1 MGAPSALR
9 DESVTIFGD
18 WGTSR
23 LRLYLR
29 QGKSVLDRRDGPGI
43 GALTASPRD
52 TFLDLVGDWREARP
66 SLALLCGMVGSRNGW
81 VEAPYAPCPA
91 GVADLRARLLHLDA
105 DGLPVAIVP
114 GLSCRNA
121 LGGPDVMRGEET
133 QILGALALNP
143 DLAKG
148 RHLLALPGTHTK
160 WVVIED
166 GAITSFLTAPVG
178 EIYAL
183 LREHSILAKA
193 APGAAP
199 GDAESAEGLAAGFT
213 RGLSRIVEHGAAALP
228 HLIFETRS
236 RQLLDG
242 LAKDEAMGFLSGLLI
257 GGDTATTSSWFGNLG
272 QVSLIGAPAL
282 SAFYAQAIAA
292 HGGSRLS
299 VDGDAAVLAGL
310 TTLSPTQNTG
320 VHVLA

>member
-1 MGAPSALR
+1 MNPMDS
-9 DESVTIFGD
+9 SVTIFGD

-29 QGKSVLDRRDGPGI
+29 QGKMVLDRRDGPGI
-43 GALTASPRD
+43 SALTQSPRD
-52 TFLDLVGDWREARP
+52 TFLDLVGDWREAGP
-66 SLALLCGMVGSRNGW
+66 SQALLCGMVGSRNGW
-81 VEAPYAPCPA
+81 REAAYAPCPA
-91 GVADLRARLLHLDA
+91 NAADIRERLLHLDA

-133 QILGALALNP
+133 QILGALSLNP
-143 DLAKG
+143 ELAKG

-160 WVVIED
+160 WAVVED
-166 GAITSFLTAPVG
+166 GSITSFLTAPVG

-193 APGAAP
+193 APGDGP
-199 GDAESAEGLAAGFT
+199 ESPEGFA
-213 RGLSRIVEHGAAALP
+213 RGVARIVEHGPARLP

-242 LAKDEAMGFLSGLLI
+242 LPKDEAMGFLSGLLI
-257 GGDTATTSSWFGNLG
+257 ASDTATTSSWFGDLG

-282 SAFYAQAIAA
+282 SALYAQAIAA
-292 HGGSRLS
+292 HGGTSVA

-310 TTLSPTQNTG
+310 TTLSPASNSG

>member
-1 MGAPSALR
+1 MNPM
-9 DESVTIFGD
+9 DNSVTIFGD

-43 GALTASPRD
+43 GALQASPRD
-52 TFLDLVGDWREARP
+52 TFLDLVGDWREAKP

-81 VEAPYAPCPA
+81 AEAAYAPCPA
-91 GVADLRARLLHLDA
+91 SAADIRERLLRLDA

-160 WVVIED
+160 WVVVED

-178 EIYAL
+178 ELYAL

-193 APGAAP
+193 APGDGP
-199 GDAESAEGLAAGFT
+199 DSPEGFA
-213 RGLSRIVEHGAAALP
+213 RGVARIVEQGPARLP

-242 LAKDEAMGFLSGLLI
+242 LPKDEAMGFLSGLLI
-257 GGDTATTSSWFGNLG
+257 GGDVAATSSWFGELG

-282 SAFYAQAIAA
+282 SALYAQAIAA
-292 HGGSRLS
+292 HGGSS
-299 VDGDAAVLAGL
+299 AAVDGDSAVLAGL
-310 TTLSPTQNTG
+310 TTLSSPQNSG

>member
-1 MGAPSALR
+1 MNPM
-9 DESVTIFGD
+9 DNSVTIFGD

-43 GALTASPRD
+43 GALQASPRD

-81 VEAPYAPCPA
+81 AEAAYAPCPA
-91 GVADLRARLLHLDA
+91 SAADIRERLLRLDA
-105 DGLPVAIVP
+105 DGLPVAIAP

-160 WVVIED
+160 WVVVED
-166 GAITSFLTAPVG
+166 GAIASFLTAPVG
-178 EIYAL
+178 ELYAL

-193 APGAAP
+193 APGDGP
-199 GDAESAEGLAAGFT
+199 ESPEGFA
-213 RGLSRIVEHGAAALP
+213 RGVARIVEQGPARLP

-242 LAKDEAMGFLSGLLI
+242 LPKDEAMGFLS
-257 GGDTATTSSWFGNLG
+257 AC
-272 QVSLIGAPAL
+272 
-282 SAFYAQAIAA
+282 
-292 HGGSRLS
+292 
-299 VDGDAAVLAGL
+299 
-310 TTLSPTQNTG
+310 
-320 VHVLA
+320 

>member
-1 MGAPSALR
+1 MNPMDS
-9 DESVTIFGD
+9 SVTIFGD

-29 QGKSVLDRRDGPGI
+29 QGKMVLDRRDGPGI
-43 GALTASPRD
+43 SALTKSPRD
-52 TFLDLVGDWREARP
+52 TFLDLVGDWREAGP
-66 SLALLCGMVGSRNGW
+66 FQALLCGMVGSRNGW
-81 VEAPYAPCPA
+81 QEAAYAPCPA
-91 GVADLRARLLHLDA
+91 NAADIRERLLHLDA

-133 QILGALALNP
+133 QILGALSLNP
-143 DLAKG
+143 ELAKG

-160 WVVIED
+160 WVVVED
-166 GAITSFLTAPVG
+166 GAIVSFLTAPVG

-193 APGAAP
+193 APGDGP
-199 GDAESAEGLAAGFT
+199 ESPEGFA
-213 RGLSRIVEHGAAALP
+213 RGVARIVEQGPARLP

-242 LAKDEAMGFLSGLLI
+242 LPKDEAMGFLSGLLI
-257 GGDTATTSSWFGNLG
+257 ASDTATTSTWFGDLG

-282 SAFYAQAIAA
+282 SALYAQAIAA
-292 HGGSRLS
+292 HGGTSVA

-310 TTLSPTQNTG
+310 TTLSPASNSG

>member
-1 MGAPSALR
+1 MNPM
-9 DESVTIFGD
+9 DNSVTIFGD

-43 GALTASPRD
+43 GSLNGASPRD
-52 TFLDLVGDWREARP
+52 VFLDLVGDWREAGP

-81 VEAPYAPCPA
+81 QEAAYAPCPA
-91 GVADLRARLLHLDA
+91 SAADIRQRLLHIDA
-105 DGLPVAIVP
+105 DGLLVAIVP

-160 WVVIED
+160 WVVVED
-166 GAITSFLTAPVG
+166 GAIASFLTAPVG
-178 EIYAL
+178 ELYAL

-193 APGAAP
+193 APGDGP
-199 GDAESAEGLAAGFT
+199 ESPEGFA
-213 RGLSRIVEHGAAALP
+213 RGVARIVEQGPARLP

-242 LAKDEAMGFLSGLLI
+242 LPKDEAMGFLSGLLI
-257 GGDTATTSSWFGNLG
+257 GSDVAATASWFGDLG
-272 QVSLIGAPAL
+272 PVSLIGAPAL
-282 SAFYAQAIAA
+282 GALYAQAIAA
-292 HGGSRLS
+292 HGGSS
-299 VDGDAAVLAGL
+299 VAVDGDSAVLAGL
-310 TTLSPTQNTG
+310 ATLSPAQNSG

>member
-1 MGAPSALR
+1 MNPMDS
-9 DESVTIFGD
+9 SVTIFGD

-43 GALTASPRD
+43 GALAKSPRE
-52 TFLDLVGDWREARP
+52 TFLDLVGDWREAGP
-66 SLALLCGMVGSRNGW
+66 SMALLCGMVGSRNGW
-81 VEAPYAPCPA
+81 REAAYAPCPA
-91 GVADLRARLLHLDA
+91 GAADIRERLLHIDA

-133 QILGALALNP
+133 QILGALSLNP
-143 DLAKG
+143 ELAKG

-160 WVVIED
+160 WVVVED
-166 GAITSFLTAPVG
+166 GAIVSFLTAPVG
-178 EIYAL
+178 ELYAL

-193 APGAAP
+193 APGDGP
-199 GDAESAEGLAAGFT
+199 ESPEGFA
-213 RGLSRIVEHGAAALP
+213 RGVARIVEQGPARLP

-242 LAKDEAMGFLSGLLI
+242 LPKDEAMGFLSGLLI
-257 GGDTATTSSWFGNLG
+257 AGDTATTSSWFGDLG

-282 SAFYAQAIAA
+282 SALYAQAIAA
-292 HGGSRLS
+292 HGGSS
-299 VDGDAAVLAGL
+299 VTVDGDSAVLAGL
-310 TTLSPTQNTG
+310 TTLSPAQNSG

>member
-1 MGAPSALR
+1 MNPMDS
-9 DESVTIFGD
+9 SITIFGD

-43 GALTASPRD
+43 GALQASPRD
-52 TFLDLVGDWREARP
+52 TFLDLVGDWREAKP

-81 VEAPYAPCPA
+81 QEAAYAPCPA
-91 GVADLRARLLHLDA
+91 NAADIGERLLHIDA

-160 WVVIED
+160 WVVVEE
-166 GAITSFLTAPVG
+166 GAIASFLTAPVG
-178 EIYAL
+178 ELYAL

-193 APGAAP
+193 APGDGP
-199 GDAESAEGLAAGFT
+199 ESPEGFA
-213 RGLSRIVEHGAAALP
+213 RGVARIVEQGPARLP

-242 LAKDEAMGFLSGLLI
+242 LPKDEAMGFLSGLLI
-257 GGDTATTSSWFGNLG
+257 GSDTASTASWFGDLG

-282 SAFYAQAIAA
+282 GALYAQAIAA
-292 HGGSRLS
+292 HGGSS
-299 VDGDAAVLAGL
+299 VAVDGDSAVLAGL
-310 TTLSPTQNTG
+310 AALSSAQNRG

>member
-1 MGAPSALR
+1 MNPM
-9 DESVTIFGD
+9 DNSVTIFGD

-43 GALTASPRD
+43 GALQASPRE
-52 TFLDLVGDWREARP
+52 TFLDLVGDWREAKP

-81 VEAPYAPCPA
+81 AEAAYAPCPA
-91 GVADLRARLLHLDA
+91 SAADIRERLLHLDA

-160 WVVIED
+160 WVVVED

-178 EIYAL
+178 ELYAL

-193 APGAAP
+193 APGDGP
-199 GDAESAEGLAAGFT
+199 ESPEGFA
-213 RGLSRIVEHGAAALP
+213 RGVARIVEQGPARLP

-242 LAKDEAMGFLSGLLI
+242 LPKDEAMGFLSGLLI
-257 GGDTATTSSWFGNLG
+257 GGDVAATSSWFGDLG

-282 SAFYAQAIAA
+282 SALYAQAIAA
-292 HGGSRLS
+292 HGGSS
-299 VDGDAAVLAGL
+299 AAVDGDSAVLAGL
-310 TTLSPTQNTG
+310 TTLSSPQNSG

>member
-1 MGAPSALR
+1 MNPM
-9 DESVTIFGD
+9 DNSVTIFGD

-43 GALTASPRD
+43 GALEASPRE
-52 TFLDLVGDWREARP
+52 TFLELVGDWREAKP

-81 VEAPYAPCPA
+81 AEAAYAPCPA
-91 GVADLRARLLHLDA
+91 NAADIRRRLLRLDA

-143 DLAKG
+143 ELAKG

-160 WVVIED
+160 WVVVED
-166 GAITSFLTAPVG
+166 GAIASFLTAPVG
-178 EIYAL
+178 ELYAL

-193 APGAAP
+193 APGDGP
-199 GDAESAEGLAAGFT
+199 ESPEGFA
-213 RGLSRIVEHGAAALP
+213 RGVARIVEQGPARLP

-242 LAKDEAMGFLSGLLI
+242 LPKDEAMGFLSGLLI
-257 GGDTATTSSWFGNLG
+257 GGDTASTASWFGDLG

-282 SAFYAQAIAA
+282 SVLYAQAIAA
-292 HGGSRLS
+292 HGGSS
-299 VDGDAAVLAGL
+299 VAVDGDAAVLAGL
-310 TTLSPTQNTG
+310 TTLSSPQNSG

>member
-1 MGAPSALR
+1 MNPMDS
-9 DESVTIFGD
+9 SVTIFGD

-43 GALTASPRD
+43 GALTKSPRE
-52 TFLDLVGDWREARP
+52 TFLDLVGDWREAGP
-66 SLALLCGMVGSRNGW
+66 SMALLCGMVGSRNGW
-81 VEAPYAPCPA
+81 REAAYAPCPA
-91 GVADLRARLLHLDA
+91 GAADIRERLLHIDV

-133 QILGALALNP
+133 QILGALELDP
-143 DLAKG
+143 TLKRG
-148 RHLLALPGTHTK
+148 RRLLALPGTHTK
-160 WVVIED
+160 WVVVED
-166 GAITSFLTAPVG
+166 GVIVSFLTAPVG
-178 EIYAL
+178 ELYAL

-193 APGAAP
+193 AGRRPATVP
-199 GDAESAEGLAAGFT
+199 NLAEGFA
-213 RGLSRIVEHGAAALP
+213 RGVARIVEQGPARLP

-242 LAKDEAMGFLSGLLI
+242 LPKDEAMGFLSGLLI
-257 GGDTATTSSWFGNLG
+257 AGDTATTSSWFGDLG

-282 SAFYAQAIAA
+282 SALYAQAIAA
-292 HGGSRLS
+292 HGGSS
-299 VDGDAAVLAGL
+299 VTVDGDSAVLAGL
-310 TTLSPTQNTG
+310 TTLSPAQNSG

>member
-1 MGAPSALR
+1 MNPMDS
-9 DESVTIFGD
+9 SVTIFGD

-43 GALTASPRD
+43 GALIASPRD
-52 TFLDLVGDWREARP
+52 TFLGLVGDWREARP

-91 GVADLRARLLHLDA
+91 GPADIRERLIHLDA

-114 GLSCRNA
+114 GLSCVNA

-133 QILGALALNP
+133 QILGALSLDP
-143 DLAKG
+143 TLAKG

-160 WVVIED
+160 WVVVED
-166 GAITSFLTAPVG
+166 GAIVSFLTAPVG

-193 APGAAP
+193 SP
-199 GDAESAEGLAAGFT
+199 DDVESPEGLAAGFA
-213 RGLSRIVEHGAAALP
+213 RGVARIVEQGPARLP

-242 LAKDEAMGFLSGLLI
+242 LPKAEAMGFLSGLLI
-257 GGDTATTSSWFGNLG
+257 GSDTATTSSWFGDLG

-282 SAFYAQAIAA
+282 SALYAQAIAA
-292 HGGSRLS
+292 LGGSS
-299 VDGDAAVLAGL
+299 VTVDGDSAVLAGL
-310 TTLSPTQNTG
+310 TTLSPAQNSG

>member
-1 MGAPSALR
+1 MNDP
-9 DESVTIFGD
+9 SVTIFGD

-43 GALTASPRD
+43 GALTASPRE
-52 TFLDLVGDWREARP
+52 TFLSLVGDWREAKP

-81 VEAPYAPCPA
+81 AEAAYAPCPA
-91 GVADLRARLLHLDA
+91 GAADLRARLLHLDA

-114 GLSCRNA
+114 GLSCVNA

-133 QILGALALNP
+133 QILGALELDPAL
-143 DLAKG
+143 KRG
-148 RHLLALPGTHTK
+148 RRLLALPGTHTK
-160 WVVIED
+160 WVVVED

-178 EIYAL
+178 EIFAL
-183 LREHSILAKA
+183 LRQHSILAKA
-193 APGAAP
+193 APGDGP
-199 GDAESAEGLAAGFT
+199 ESPEAVAAGFA
-213 RGLSRIVEHGAAALP
+213 RGVARIVEQGPARLP

-242 LAKDEAMGFLSGLLI
+242 LSKDEAMGFLSGLLI
-257 GGDTATTSSWFGNLG
+257 GGDTASTASWFGDLG
-272 QVSLIGAPAL
+272 SVSLIGAPAL
-282 SAFYAQAIAA
+282 SALYAQAIAA
-292 HGGSRLS
+292 LDGSS
-299 VDGDAAVLAGL
+299 TAVDGDAAVLAGL
-310 TTLSPTQNTG
+310 TTLSPSPTSG

>member
-1 MGAPSALR
+1 
-9 DESVTIFGD
+9 
-18 WGTSR
+18 
-23 LRLYLR
+23 
-29 QGKSVLDRRDGPGI
+29 
-43 GALTASPRD
+43 
-52 TFLDLVGDWREARP
+52 
-66 SLALLCGMVGSRNGW
+66 
-81 VEAPYAPCPA
+81 
-91 GVADLRARLLHLDA
+91 
-105 DGLPVAIVP
+105 VAIVP

-160 WVVIED
+160 WVVVED

-178 EIYAL
+178 EFYAL

-193 APGAAP
+193 APGDGP
-199 GDAESAEGLAAGFT
+199 ESPEGFA
-213 RGLSRIVEHGAAALP
+213 RGVARIVEQGPARLP

-242 LAKDEAMGFLSGLLI
+242 LPKDDAMGFLSGLLI
-257 GGDTATTSSWFGNLG
+257 GSDVAATASWFGDLG

-282 SAFYAQAIAA
+282 GALYAQAIAA
-292 HGGSRLS
+292 HGGSS
-299 VDGDAAVLAGL
+299 AAVDGDSAVLAGL
-310 TTLSPTQNTG
+310 ATLSPAQNSG

>member
-1 MGAPSALR
+1 MNPMDS
-9 DESVTIFGD
+9 SVTIFGD

-43 GALTASPRD
+43 GALTKSPRD
-52 TFLDLVGDWREARP
+52 TFLDLVGDWREAGP
-66 SLALLCGMVGSRNGW
+66 SMGLLCGMVGSRNGW
-81 VEAPYAPCPA
+81 QEAAYAPCPA
-91 GVADLRARLLHLDA
+91 GVADIRERLLHIDA

-133 QILGALALNP
+133 QILGALSLNP

-160 WVVIED
+160 WVVVED

-193 APGAAP
+193 APGDGP
-199 GDAESAEGLAAGFT
+199 ESPEGFA
-213 RGLSRIVEHGAAALP
+213 RGVARIVEQGPARLP

-242 LAKDEAMGFLSGLLI
+242 LPKDEAMGFLSGLLI
-257 GGDTATTSSWFGNLG
+257 ASDTATTSSWFGNLG
-272 QVSLIGAPAL
+272 RVSLIGAPAL
-282 SAFYAQAIAA
+282 SALYAQAIAA
-292 HGGSRLS
+292 LGGSS
-299 VDGDAAVLAGL
+299 VAVDGDSAVLAGL
-310 TTLSPTQNTG
+310 TTLSSAQNSG

>member
-1 MGAPSALR
+1 MDS
-9 DESVTIFGD
+9 SVTIFGD

-43 GALTASPRD
+43 GSLNGASPRD
-52 TFLDLVGDWREARP
+52 VFLDLVGDWREAGP
-66 SLALLCGMVGSRNGW
+66 SMALLCGMVGSRNGW
-81 VEAPYAPCPA
+81 QEAAYAPCPA
-91 GVADLRARLLHLDA
+91 GAADIRERLLHIDA

-133 QILGALALNP
+133 QILGALSLNP

-160 WVVIED
+160 WVVVED

-178 EIYAL
+178 ELYAL

-193 APGAAP
+193 APGDGP
-199 GDAESAEGLAAGFT
+199 ESPEGFA
-213 RGLSRIVEHGAAALP
+213 RGVARIVEQGPARLP

-242 LAKDEAMGFLSGLLI
+242 LPKDEAMGFLSGLLI
-257 GGDTATTSSWFGNLG
+257 ASDTATTSSWFGDLG

-282 SAFYAQAIAA
+282 SALYAQAIAA
-292 HGGSRLS
+292 LGGSS
-299 VDGDAAVLAGL
+299 VAVDGDSAVLAGL
-310 TTLSPTQNTG
+310 TTLSSAQNSG

>member
-1 MGAPSALR
+1 MDP
-9 DESVTIFGD
+9 SVTIFGD

-43 GALTASPRD
+43 GSLNGASPRD
-52 TFLDLVGDWREARP
+52 VFLDLVGDWREAGP

-81 VEAPYAPCPA
+81 QEAAYAPCPA
-91 GVADLRARLLHLDA
+91 GAADVRERLLHIDA

-133 QILGALALNP
+133 QILGALSLNP

-160 WVVIED
+160 WVVVED
-166 GAITSFLTAPVG
+166 GAIVSFLTAPVG
-178 EIYAL
+178 ELYAL

-193 APGAAP
+193 APGDGP
-199 GDAESAEGLAAGFT
+199 ESPEGFA
-213 RGLSRIVEHGAAALP
+213 RGIARIVEQGPARLP

-242 LAKDEAMGFLSGLLI
+242 LPKDEAMGFLSGLLI
-257 GGDTATTSSWFGNLG
+257 AADTATTSSWFGDLG

-282 SAFYAQAIAA
+282 SALYAQAIAA
-292 HGGSRLS
+292 LGGTSVA
-299 VDGDAAVLAGL
+299 VDGDSAVLAGL
-310 TTLSPTQNTG
+310 TTLSSAQNSG

>member
-1 MGAPSALR
+1 MNPM
-9 DESVTIFGD
+9 DNSVTIFGD

-43 GALTASPRD
+43 GSLGGASPRE

-81 VEAPYAPCPA
+81 AEAAYAPCPA
-91 GVADLRARLLHLDA
+91 GAADIRARLLHLDA
-105 DGLPVAIVP
+105 DGLPIAIVP

-133 QILGALALNP
+133 QILGALELDPAL
-143 DLAKG
+143 KQG
-148 RHLLALPGTHTK
+148 RRLLALPGTHTK
-160 WVVIED
+160 WVVVED

-178 EIYAL
+178 ELYAL

-193 APGAAP
+193 APGDGP
-199 GDAESAEGLAAGFT
+199 ESPEGFA
-213 RGLSRIVEHGAAALP
+213 RGVARIVEQGPARLP

-242 LAKDEAMGFLSGLLI
+242 LPKDQAMGFLSGLLI
-257 GGDTATTSSWFGNLG
+257 GSDVAATSSWFGDLG

-282 SAFYAQAIAA
+282 GALYAQAIVAC
-292 HGGSRLS
+292 GGSS
-299 VDGDAAVLAGL
+299 TAVDGDAAVLAGL
-310 TTLSPTQNTG
+310 TALSSDQNSG

>member
-1 MGAPSALR
+1 MKPMDS
-9 DESVTIFGD
+9 SITIFGD

-43 GALTASPRD
+43 GALKTSPRD
-52 TFLDLVGDWREARP
+52 TFLDLVGDWREAKP

-81 VEAPYAPCPA
+81 QEAAYAPCPA
-91 GVADLRARLLHLDA
+91 NAADIRERLLRIDA

-160 WVVIED
+160 WVVVED

-178 EIYAL
+178 ELYAL

-193 APGAAP
+193 APGDGP
-199 GDAESAEGLAAGFT
+199 DSPEGFA
-213 RGLSRIVEHGAAALP
+213 RGVARIVEQGPARLP

-236 RQLLDG
+236 RQLLDS
-242 LAKDEAMGFLSGLLI
+242 LPKAEAMGFLSGLLI
-257 GGDTATTSSWFGNLG
+257 GSDVAATASWFGDLG

-282 SAFYAQAIAA
+282 GALYAQAIAA
-292 HGGSRLS
+292 HGGSS
-299 VDGDAAVLAGL
+299 VAVDGDSAVLAGL
-310 TTLSPTQNTG
+310 ATLSPAQNSG

>member
-1 MGAPSALR
+1 MNPMDS
-9 DESVTIFGD
+9 SVTIFGD

-29 QGKSVLDRRDGPGI
+29 QGKMVLDRRDGPGI
-43 GALTASPRD
+43 SALTKSPRD
-52 TFLDLVGDWREARP
+52 TFLDLVGDWREAGP
-66 SLALLCGMVGSRNGW
+66 SQALLCGMVGSRNGW
-81 VEAPYAPCPA
+81 QEAAYAPCPA
-91 GVADLRARLLHLDA
+91 NAADIRERLLHLDA

-133 QILGALALNP
+133 QILGALSLNP
-143 DLAKG
+143 ELAKG

-160 WVVIED
+160 WVVVED

-183 LREHSILAKA
+183 LRQHSILAKA
-193 APGAAP
+193 APGDGP
-199 GDAESAEGLAAGFT
+199 ESPEGFA
-213 RGLSRIVEHGAAALP
+213 RGVARIVEHGPARLP

-242 LAKDEAMGFLSGLLI
+242 LPKDEAMGFLSGLLI
-257 GGDTATTSSWFGNLG
+257 ASDTATTSSWFGNLG

-282 SAFYAQAIAA
+282 SVLYAQAIAA
-292 HGGSRLS
+292 HGGTSVA

-310 TTLSPTQNTG
+310 TTLSSAQNSG

>member
-1 MGAPSALR
+1 MNPMDS
-9 DESVTIFGD
+9 SVTIFGD

-29 QGKSVLDRRDGPGI
+29 QGKMVLDRRDGPGI
-43 GALTASPRD
+43 SALTKSPRD
-52 TFLDLVGDWREARP
+52 TFLDLVGDWREAGP
-66 SLALLCGMVGSRNGW
+66 SQALLCGMVGSRNGW
-81 VEAPYAPCPA
+81 QEAAYAPCPA
-91 GVADLRARLLHLDA
+91 NAADIRERLLHIDA

-133 QILGALALNP
+133 QILGALSLNP
-143 DLAKG
+143 ELAKG

-160 WVVIED
+160 WVVVED
-166 GAITSFLTAPVG
+166 GAIVSFLTAPVG
-178 EIYAL
+178 ELYAL

-193 APGAAP
+193 APGDGP
-199 GDAESAEGLAAGFT
+199 ESPEGFA
-213 RGLSRIVEHGAAALP
+213 RGVARIVEQGPARLP

-242 LAKDEAMGFLSGLLI
+242 LPKDEAMGFLSGLLI
-257 GGDTATTSSWFGNLG
+257 ASDTATTSSWFGDLG

-282 SAFYAQAIAA
+282 SALYAQAIAA
-292 HGGSRLS
+292 HGGTSVA

-310 TTLSPTQNTG
+310 TTLSPASNSG

>member
-1 MGAPSALR
+1 MNPM
-9 DESVTIFGD
+9 DNSVTIFGD

-43 GALTASPRD
+43 GALQASPRE
-52 TFLDLVGDWREARP
+52 TFLDLVGDWREAKP

-81 VEAPYAPCPA
+81 AEAAYAPCPA
-91 GVADLRARLLHLDA
+91 NAADIRERLLRLDA
-105 DGLPVAIVP
+105 DGLPVAVVP

-160 WVVIED
+160 WVVVED
-166 GAITSFLTAPVG
+166 GAIASFLTAPVG
-178 EIYAL
+178 ELYAL

-193 APGAAP
+193 APGDGP
-199 GDAESAEGLAAGFT
+199 ESPEGFA
-213 RGLSRIVEHGAAALP
+213 RGVARIVEQGPARLP

-242 LAKDEAMGFLSGLLI
+242 LPKDEAMGFLSGLLI
-257 GGDTATTSSWFGNLG
+257 GGDVAATSSWFGELG

-282 SAFYAQAIAA
+282 SALYAQAIAA
-292 HGGSRLS
+292 HGGSS
-299 VDGDAAVLAGL
+299 AAVDGDSAVLAGL
-310 TTLSPTQNTG
+310 TTLSSPQNRG

>member
-1 MGAPSALR
+1 M
-9 DESVTIFGD
+9 DNSVTIFGD

-43 GALTASPRD
+43 GALEASPRE
-52 TFLDLVGDWREARP
+52 TFLNLVGDWREAKP
-66 SLALLCGMVGSRNGW
+66 FLALLCGMVGSRNGW
-81 VEAPYAPCPA
+81 AEAAYAPCPA
-91 GVADLRARLLHLDA
+91 NAADIRERLLHLDA

-143 DLAKG
+143 DLARG

-160 WVVIED
+160 WVVVED
-166 GAITSFLTAPVG
+166 GAIASFLTAPVG
-178 EIYAL
+178 ELYAL

-193 APGAAP
+193 APGDGP
-199 GDAESAEGLAAGFT
+199 ESPEGFA
-213 RGLSRIVEHGAAALP
+213 RGVARIVEQGPARLP

-242 LAKDEAMGFLSGLLI
+242 LPKDEAMGFLSGLLI
-257 GGDTATTSSWFGNLG
+257 GSDVAATASWFGDLG
-272 QVSLIGAPAL
+272 SVSLIGAPAL
-282 SAFYAQAIAA
+282 GALYAQAIAA
-292 HGGSRLS
+292 NGGSS
-299 VDGDAAVLAGL
+299 VAVDGDAAVLAGL
-310 TTLSPTQNTG
+310 TTLSSPQNSG

>member
-1 MGAPSALR
+1 MNPMDS
-9 DESVTIFGD
+9 SVTIFGD

-29 QGKSVLDRRDGPGI
+29 QGKMVLDRRDGPGI
-43 GALTASPRD
+43 SALSQSPRD
-52 TFLDLVGDWREARP
+52 TFLDLVGDWREAGP
-66 SLALLCGMVGSRNGW
+66 SQALLCGMVGSRNGW
-81 VEAPYAPCPA
+81 REAAYAPCPA
-91 GVADLRARLLHLDA
+91 NAADIRERLLHLDA

-133 QILGALALNP
+133 QILGALSLNP
-143 DLAKG
+143 ELAKG

-160 WVVIED
+160 WVVVED
-166 GAITSFLTAPVG
+166 GSITSFLTAPVG

-193 APGAAP
+193 APGDGP
-199 GDAESAEGLAAGFT
+199 ESPEGFA
-213 RGLSRIVEHGAAALP
+213 RGVARIVEHGPARLP

-242 LAKDEAMGFLSGLLI
+242 LPKDEAMGFLSGLLI
-257 GGDTATTSSWFGNLG
+257 ASDTATTSSWFGDLG

-282 SAFYAQAIAA
+282 SALYAQAIAA
-292 HGGSRLS
+292 HGGTSVA

-310 TTLSPTQNTG
+310 TTLSPASNSG

>member
-1 MGAPSALR
+1 MNPMDS
-9 DESVTIFGD
+9 SVTIFGD

-43 GALTASPRD
+43 GSLGGASPREI
-52 TFLDLVGDWREARP
+52 FLDLVGDWREAGP
-66 SLALLCGMVGSRNGW
+66 SMALLCGMVGSRNGW
-81 VEAPYAPCPA
+81 QEAAYAPCPA
-91 GVADLRARLLHLDA
+91 GAADIRERLLHLDA
-105 DGLPVAIVP
+105 DGMPVAIVP

-133 QILGALALNP
+133 QILGALSLNP

-160 WVVIED
+160 WVVVED
-166 GAITSFLTAPVG
+166 GAIVSFLTAPVG

-183 LREHSILAKA
+183 LRGHSILAKA
-193 APGAAP
+193 APGDGP
-199 GDAESAEGLAAGFT
+199 ESPEGFA
-213 RGLSRIVEHGAAALP
+213 RGVARIVEQGPARLP

-242 LAKDEAMGFLSGLLI
+242 LPKDEAMGFLSGLLI
-257 GGDTATTSSWFGNLG
+257 GSDTATTSSWFGNLG

-282 SAFYAQAIAA
+282 SALYAQAIAA
-292 HGGSRLS
+292 LGGSS
-299 VDGDAAVLAGL
+299 VAVDGDSAVLAGL
-310 TTLSPTQNTG
+310 TTLSSAQNSG

>member
-1 MGAPSALR
+1 MNPMDS
-9 DESVTIFGD
+9 SVTIFGD

-29 QGKSVLDRRDGPGI
+29 QGKMVLDRRDGPGI
-43 GALTASPRD
+43 SALTKSPRD
-52 TFLDLVGDWREARP
+52 TFLDLVGDWREAGP
-66 SLALLCGMVGSRNGW
+66 SQALLCGMVGSRNGW
-81 VEAPYAPCPA
+81 QEAAYAPCPA
-91 GVADLRARLLHLDA
+91 NAADIRERLLHIDA

-133 QILGALALNP
+133 QILGALSLNP
-143 DLAKG
+143 ELAKG

-160 WVVIED
+160 WVVVED
-166 GAITSFLTAPVG
+166 GAIVSFLTAPVG

-193 APGAAP
+193 APGDGP
-199 GDAESAEGLAAGFT
+199 ESPEGFA
-213 RGLSRIVEHGAAALP
+213 RGVARIVEQGPARLP

-242 LAKDEAMGFLSGLLI
+242 LPKDEAMGFLSGLLI
-257 GGDTATTSSWFGNLG
+257 ASDTATTSTWFGDLG

-282 SAFYAQAIAA
+282 SALYAQAIAA
-292 HGGSRLS
+292 HGGTSVA

-310 TTLSPTQNTG
+310 TTL
-320 VHVLA
+320 

>member
-1 MGAPSALR
+1 MNPM
-9 DESVTIFGD
+9 DNSVTIFGD

-43 GALTASPRD
+43 GALEASPRD
-52 TFLDLVGDWREARP
+52 TFLHLVGDWREAKP

-81 VEAPYAPCPA
+81 AEAAYAPCPA
-91 GVADLRARLLHLDA
+91 NAADIRQRLLHIDA

-133 QILGALALNP
+133 QILGALELDP
-143 DLAKG
+143 TLKRG
-148 RHLLALPGTHTK
+148 RRLLALPGTHTK
-160 WVVIED
+160 WVVVED
-166 GAITSFLTAPVG
+166 GAIASFLTAPVG

-193 APGAAP
+193 APGDGP
-199 GDAESAEGLAAGFT
+199 ESPEGFAHGVA
-213 RGLSRIVEHGAAALP
+213 RIVEQGPARLP

-242 LAKDEAMGFLSGLLI
+242 LPKDEAMGFLSGLLI
-257 GGDTATTSSWFGNLG
+257 GSDVAATASWFGDLG
-272 QVSLIGAPAL
+272 RVSLIGAPAL
-282 SAFYAQAIAA
+282 SALYAQAIAA
-292 HGGSRLS
+292 HGGSS
-299 VDGDAAVLAGL
+299 VAVDGDAAVLAGL
-310 TTLSPTQNTG
+310 TTLSSPQNSG

>member
-1 MGAPSALR
+1 MNPMDS
-9 DESVTIFGD
+9 SVTIFGD

-23 LRLYLR
+23 LRLFLR
-29 QGKSVLDRRDGPGI
+29 QGKMVLDRRDGPGI
-43 GALTASPRD
+43 SALTKSPRE
-52 TFLDLVGDWREARP
+52 TFLDLVGDWREAGP
-66 SLALLCGMVGSRNGW
+66 SQALLCGMVGSRNGW
-81 VEAPYAPCPA
+81 QEAAYAPCPA
-91 GVADLRARLLHLDA
+91 NAADIRERLLHIDA

-133 QILGALALNP
+133 QILGALSLNP
-143 DLAKG
+143 ELAKG

-160 WVVIED
+160 WVVVED

-178 EIYAL
+178 ELYAL

-193 APGAAP
+193 APGDGP
-199 GDAESAEGLAAGFT
+199 ESPEGFA
-213 RGLSRIVEHGAAALP
+213 RGVARIVEQGPARLP

-242 LAKDEAMGFLSGLLI
+242 LPKDEAMGFLSGLLI
-257 GGDTATTSSWFGNLG
+257 GGDTATTSTWFGDLG

-282 SAFYAQAIAA
+282 SALYAQAIAA
-292 HGGSRLS
+292 HGGTSVT

-310 TTLSPTQNTG
+310 TTLSPASNSG

>member
-1 MGAPSALR
+1 MNPMDS
-9 DESVTIFGD
+9 SVTIFGD

-29 QGKSVLDRRDGPGI
+29 QGKMVLDRRDGPGI
-43 GALTASPRD
+43 GSLNGAAPRD
-52 TFLDLVGDWREARP
+52 VFLDLIGDWREAGP
-66 SLALLCGMVGSRNGW
+66 SQALLCGMVGSRNGW
-81 VEAPYAPCPA
+81 QEAAYAPCPA
-91 GVADLRARLLHLDA
+91 GAADIRERLLHLDA

-133 QILGALALNP
+133 QILGALSLNP
-143 DLAKG
+143 ELAKG

-160 WVVIED
+160 WVVVED

-178 EIYAL
+178 ELYAL

-193 APGAAP
+193 APGDGP
-199 GDAESAEGLAAGFT
+199 ESREGFA
-213 RGLSRIVEHGAAALP
+213 RGVARIVEQGPARLP

-242 LAKDEAMGFLSGLLI
+242 LPKDEAMGFLSGLLI
-257 GGDTATTSSWFGNLG
+257 ASDTATTSSWFGDLG

-282 SAFYAQAIAA
+282 SALYAQAIAA
-292 HGGSRLS
+292 HGGTSAA

-310 TTLSPTQNTG
+310 TTLSSAQNSG

>member
-1 MGAPSALR
+1 MNPMDS
-9 DESVTIFGD
+9 SVTIFGD

-43 GALTASPRD
+43 AALTKSPRE
-52 TFLDLVGDWREARP
+52 TFLDLVGDWREAGP
-66 SLALLCGMVGSRNGW
+66 SQALLCGMVGSRNGW
-81 VEAPYAPCPA
+81 QEAAYAPCPA
-91 GVADLRARLLHLDA
+91 GATDIRERLLRIDA

-133 QILGALALNP
+133 QILGALSLNP
-143 DLAKG
+143 ELAKG

-160 WVVIED
+160 WVVVED
-166 GAITSFLTAPVG
+166 GAIVSFLTAPVG
-178 EIYAL
+178 ELYAL

-193 APGAAP
+193 APGDGP
-199 GDAESAEGLAAGFT
+199 ESPEGFA
-213 RGLSRIVEHGAAALP
+213 RGVARIVEQGPARLP

-242 LAKDEAMGFLSGLLI
+242 LPKDEAMGFLSGLLI
-257 GGDTATTSSWFGNLG
+257 ASDTATTSSWFGDLG

-282 SAFYAQAIAA
+282 STLYAQAIAA
-292 HGGSRLS
+292 HGGASVA

-310 TTLSPTQNTG
+310 TTLSSAQNSG

>member
-1 MGAPSALR
+1 MNPMDS
-9 DESVTIFGD
+9 SVTIFGD

-29 QGKSVLDRRDGPGI
+29 QGKMVLDRRDGPGI
-43 GALTASPRD
+43 GSLNGASPREV
-52 TFLDLVGDWREARP
+52 FLDLVGDWREAGP
-66 SLALLCGMVGSRNGW
+66 SMALLCGMVGSRNGW
-81 VEAPYAPCPA
+81 QEAAYAPCPA
-91 GVADLRARLLHLDA
+91 NAADVRERLLHIDA

-133 QILGALALNP
+133 QILGALELDPAL
-143 DLAKG
+143 KQG

-160 WVVIED
+160 WVAVED
-166 GAITSFLTAPVG
+166 GRIASFVTAPVG
-178 EIYAL
+178 ELYAL

-193 APGAAP
+193 APGDGP
-199 GDAESAEGLAAGFT
+199 ESPEGFA
-213 RGLSRIVEHGAAALP
+213 RGVARIVEQGPARLP

-236 RQLLDG
+236 RQLIDG
-242 LAKDEAMGFLSGLLI
+242 LPKDEAMGFLSGLLI
-257 GGDTATTSSWFGNLG
+257 ASDTATTSSWFGDLS

-282 SAFYAQAIAA
+282 SALYAQAIAA
-292 HGGSRLS
+292 LGGTSVT

-310 TTLSPTQNTG
+310 TTLSPTSNSG

>member
-1 MGAPSALR
+1 MNPMDS
-9 DESVTIFGD
+9 SVTIFGD

-29 QGKSVLDRRDGPGI
+29 QGKMVLDRRDGPGI
-43 GALTASPRD
+43 SALAQSPRD
-52 TFLDLVGDWREARP
+52 TFLDLVGDWREAGP
-66 SLALLCGMVGSRNGW
+66 SQALLCGMVGSRNGW
-81 VEAPYAPCPA
+81 MEAAYAPCPA
-91 GVADLRARLLHLDA
+91 NAADIRERLLHLDA

-133 QILGALALNP
+133 QILGALSLNP
-143 DLAKG
+143 ELATG

-160 WVVIED
+160 WVVVED

-178 EIYAL
+178 ELYAL

-193 APGAAP
+193 APGDGP
-199 GDAESAEGLAAGFT
+199 ESPEGFA
-213 RGLSRIVEHGAAALP
+213 RGVARIVEQGPARLP

-242 LAKDEAMGFLSGLLI
+242 LPKDEAMGFLSGLLI
-257 GGDTATTSSWFGNLG
+257 ASDTATTSSWFGDLG

-282 SAFYAQAIAA
+282 SVLYAQAIAA
-292 HGGSRLS
+292 HGGSS
-299 VDGDAAVLAGL
+299 VVVDGDAAVLAGL
-310 TTLSPTQNTG
+310 TTLSPAQNTG